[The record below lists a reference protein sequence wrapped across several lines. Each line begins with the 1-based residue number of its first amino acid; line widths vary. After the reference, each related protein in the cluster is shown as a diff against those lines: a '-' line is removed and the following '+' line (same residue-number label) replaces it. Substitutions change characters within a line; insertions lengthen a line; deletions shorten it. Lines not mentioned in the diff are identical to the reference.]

1 MILKEKNLQQLK
13 NKQVK
18 ENGQLVIF
26 IYVIKTAKLDVN
38 ELKNMANLD
47 IKSLCENLKKYNN
60 DCFLK
65 YFLFRNI

>member
-1 MILKEKNLQQLK
+1 LK
-13 NKQVK
+13 NKKVK

-47 IKSLCENLKKYNN
+47 IKSLCENLM
-60 DCFLK
+60 D
-65 YFLFRNI
+65 